1 MHDKKIEWRT
11 NDIIL
16 TTKIGLKMAEDKKN
30 KNKVTKAKK
39 SPTAPGKKQS
49 ENQGPGFGIEKLFLR
64 DVSVEVPNA
73 PEIFTIHDAPL
84 IDIEL
89 NNSAVPVSE
98 GYYQVSLQVT
108 VTAKQGEQT
117 AFLIDVTQGGIFA
130 LKNVPEEGIEM
141 VLAITCPNILFPYAR
156 EAISDLVVK
165 AGFSSVLLNPIN
177 FESLYMQNKEEQSA
191 KNAGNAN

>member
-1 MHDKKIEWRT
+1 
-11 NDIIL
+11 
-16 TTKIGLKMAEDKKN
+16 MAEEKKN
-30 KNKVTKAKK
+30 QKKAANAKK
-39 SPTAPGKKQS
+39 STAVADKDKK

-117 AFLIDVTQGGIFA
+117 AFLIDVTQAGIFA
-130 LKNVPEEGIEM
+130 LKNVPKEGIEM

-177 FESLYMQNKEEQSA
+177 FEALYMQQKEDQASGSA
-191 KNAGNAN
+191 GDAN

>member
-1 MHDKKIEWRT
+1 
-11 NDIIL
+11 
-16 TTKIGLKMAEDKKN
+16 MAEDKKN
-30 KNKVTKAKK
+30 QKKAAKTSAKTKK
-39 SPTAPGKKQS
+39 SSAAAAEDQS
-49 ENQGPGFGIEKLFLR
+49 KNQGPGFGIEKLFLR

-89 NNSAVPVSE
+89 NNSAVPVSD

-108 VTAKQGEQT
+108 VKAKQGEQT
-117 AFLIDVTQGGIFA
+117 AFLIDVTQAGIFA

-177 FESLYMQNKEEQSA
+177 FEALYMQQKEDQA
-191 KNAGNAN
+191 AGNTGNAN

>member
-1 MHDKKIEWRT
+1 
-11 NDIIL
+11 
-16 TTKIGLKMAEDKKN
+16 MAEEKKN
-30 KNKVTKAKK
+30 QKKAANAKK
-39 SPTAPGKKQS
+39 STAVADKDKK

-117 AFLIDVTQGGIFA
+117 AFLIDVTQAGIFA
-130 LKNVPEEGIEM
+130 LKNVPKEGIEM

-177 FESLYMQNKEEQSA
+177 FEALYMQQKEDQA
-191 KNAGNAN
+191 AGNTGNAN

>member
-1 MHDKKIEWRT
+1 MS
-11 NDIIL
+11 
-16 TTKIGLKMAEDKKN
+16 EDKKN
-30 KNKVTKAKK
+30 QKKATKTPVKAKK
-39 SPTAPGKKQS
+39 SSVVEGEDQTKD
-49 ENQGPGFGIEKLFLR
+49 QGPGFGIEKLFLK
-64 DVSVEVPNA
+64 DVSVEVPNT
-73 PEIFTIHDAPL
+73 PDIFTIHDAPL

-117 AFLIDVTQGGIFA
+117 AFLIDVTQSGIFA
-130 LKNVPEEGIEM
+130 LKNVPKEGIEM

-156 EAISDLVVK
+156 EAISDLIVK

-177 FESLYMQNKEEQSA
+177 FEALYMQQKEEQASGIV
-191 KNAGNAN
+191 GNAN

>member
-1 MHDKKIEWRT
+1 
-11 NDIIL
+11 
-16 TTKIGLKMAEDKKN
+16 MAEDKKN
-30 KNKVTKAKK
+30 QKKPPKAKK
-39 SPTAPGKKQS
+39 STEASAEDQAK
-49 ENQGPGFGIEKLFLR
+49 NQGPGFGIEKIFLR

-130 LKNVPEEGIEM
+130 LKNVPKEGIEM

-177 FESLYMQNKEEQSA
+177 FEALYMQQKEDQASG
-191 KNAGNAN
+191 NQGNAN